1 MYNPILSGKPSN
13 ISWCFPLWRASASQN
28 PRPHPLWT
36 ATAGH
41 LRRMAWLSIPRS
53 AGAKEVWCPW
63 VNHCSRV
70 CIYRCIHTGPWIS
83 HCNHASPIV
92 TGLTTPQLGFRMVTT
107 NGVKGQL
114 SQPPTMMGPKGST
127 IRADWKFIAMKEVCG
142 TEVVGVHDWRR
153 LRVFDHDSVRTEVG
167 MMTSYR
173 PNWQAKSSGLW
184 TKSVNG
190 GIYR

>member
-1 MYNPILSGKPSN
+1 MFPFVEGFGLTKSQATPIVNGDRRPSEKNGLTFNPKK
-13 ISWCFPLWRASASQN
+13 
-28 PRPHPLWT
+28 
-36 ATAGH
+36 
-41 LRRMAWLSIPRS
+41 RRSEGW
-53 AGAKEVWCPW
+53 AKEVWCPW